1 METIQ
6 ITDAIVTN
14 RIATGSAFAM
24 SAHGD
29 IFVPSALTGTL
40 DLGDPVPAIMCIRQT
55 GESTEWRAL
64 KILPQDA
71 PEQPEQPQADSPD
84 ADSPATAPL
93 LLDVLIKRALATRGI
108 STMPIIAEAIGMTQN
123 DVKAEMARMHSRGE
137 ICRAQVHKT
146 VDQDRASM
154 TLWAISFDS
163 FTALAA

>member
-6 ITDAIVTN
+6 ITDAVVTN
-14 RIATGSAFAM
+14 RIACGIAFAL
-24 SAHGD
+24 SANGD
-29 IFVPSALTGTL
+29 IFIPSSLSGTL
-40 DLGDPVPAIMCIRQT
+40 EAGDIMPPTLCIKQT
-55 GESTEWRAL
+55 GETTQWRAI
-64 KILPQDA
+64 KNLPQDA
-71 PEQPEQPQADSPD
+71 PEPPEQSQVDSPD
-84 ADSPATAPL
+84 ADSPAMAPL

-123 DVKAEMARMHSRGE
+123 DVKNAMLRMHNHGE

-146 VDQDRASM
+146 ADQDRASM

>member
-6 ITDAIVTN
+6 ITDAVVTN
-14 RIATGSAFAM
+14 RIACGIAFAL
-24 SAHGD
+24 SAAGD
-29 IFVPSALTGTL
+29 IFIPSSLSGTL
-40 DLGDPVPAIMCIRQT
+40 EAGDTMPPTLCIKQT
-55 GESTEWRAL
+55 GETTQWRAI

-71 PEQPEQPQADSPD
+71 PEPPEQPQADSP
-84 ADSPATAPL
+84 AMAPL

>member
-6 ITDAIVTN
+6 ITDAVVTN
-14 RIATGSAFAM
+14 RIACGIAFAL
-24 SAHGD
+24 SANGD
-29 IFVPSALTGTL
+29 IFIPSNLSGTL
-40 DLGDPVPAIMCIRQT
+40 EAGDAMPPTLCIKQT
-55 GESTEWRAL
+55 GETTQWRAI

-71 PEQPEQPQADSPD
+71 PEPPQADSHD
-84 ADSPATAPL
+84 ADSPAMAPL